1 MIFPF
6 VKGKRREG
14 EKARENSVTTRKES
28 SVYKSILPNKRI
40 GMTTEFLEKKKPCSM
55 FCDDFL
61 PVQMISN

>member
-28 SVYKSILPNKRI
+28 SAYKSILPNKRI
-40 GMTTEFLEKKKPCSM
+40 GMITEFLEEKTL
-55 FCDDFL
+55 FD
-61 PVQMISN
+61 V